1 MNNSVSVI
9 MHDNKNKNK
18 NKLSCKQA
26 DWWSVNLSGI
36 VRWSI
41 SQLLKA

>member
-1 MNNSVSVI
+1 MNISVSVI

-18 NKLSCKQA
+18 LFCKQA